1 MAHLNFGQLALL
13 FCAFMII
20 SCSGDNSVTTSME
33 IPDSEEETIDQTPE
47 VPDPNDET
55 EEETPETP
63 ETPPETPS
71 SQDPNFHIYLSF
83 GQSNMDGTG
92 YLEDQDYAVDER
104 FKTFQPVDCPGLNR
118 VKETW
123 YTAEAPLSR
132 CLLRLS
138 VVDYFGRTMVEKVDE
153 NVTVGI
159 INVAV
164 GGSNILLYDKDQYQN
179 YNTKEGQ
186 DWYSEIMAMYNSNP
200 YQYLMDLANLAQQE
214 GVIKGILLH
223 QGESNSGD
231 TEWPN
236 YINKIYIDMLS
247 DLSLSADKVPLLAG
261 ELLRASGNC
270 CSDEMNPIIN
280 TLPDVIPTAHVIS
293 SEGCTGQDSAHF
305 DAAGYREMGK
315 RYAEKMFTL
324 LE

>member
-1 MAHLNFGQLALL
+1 MTTLKFRQLTLL
-13 FCAFMII
+13 FCVFIMM
-20 SCSGDNSVTTSME
+20 SCSGDNSINTVME
-33 IPDSEEETIDQTPE
+33 TLESEEDTIDQTPDT
-47 VPDPNDET
+47 PDSNDET
-55 EEETPETP
+55 EDEAPETP
-63 ETPPETPS
+63 DIPS

-92 YLEDQDYAVDER
+92 YLEDQDYIVDER
-104 FKTFQPVDCPGLNR
+104 FKTFQAVDCPVLNR

-132 CLLRLS
+132 CLVRLS
-138 VVDYFGRTMVEKVDE
+138 VVDYFGRTMVEKVDD
-153 NVTVGI
+153 NVTIGI

-179 YNTKEGQ
+179 YNSKEGQ
-186 DWYSEIMAMYNSNP
+186 DWFNDIMAAYNSNP
-200 YQYLMDLANLAQQE
+200 YQYLMDLADLAQQE

-223 QGESNSGD
+223 QGETNSGD
-231 TEWPN
+231 TEWPS
-236 YINKIYIDMLS
+236 YVNKVYTDMLA

-261 ELLRASGNC
+261 EMLRASGNC

-305 DAAGYREMGK
+305 DAEGYREMGR
-315 RYAEKMFTL
+315 RYAEKMFSL
-324 LE
+324 IE